1 MKIPI
6 PQNKSKP
13 AKENL
18 LRVDRFQGI
27 NIAVTDTQIQN
38 NESPDMLNLNLD
50 DNGALNKRY
59 GQIEV
64 LNAGTEPIQG
74 LFRFTRL
81 GGLKFETLNTVAVPS
96 DGRHNASL
104 LLSSA
109 IVPFHSFEEYYSEY
123 TIKKLCKVNDS
134 YLGLTFDGRL
144 MGMGPNTFGRV
155 LVNESVGDTVPY
167 PMPSNI
173 AERFTDIAMSGTH
186 VLGLMA
192 DGTVKAWGANT
203 FKQLGLGTASAV
215 ELTPVTCLLPEP
227 AVKIAVGY
235 NSISFAIGES
245 GQLYSWGR
253 DVTGSLG
260 RADSVANPEPSA
272 VDGNTYTDISSANTQ
287 TCVLRSDGKL
297 YSFGMNIDNG
307 LCTGLAEGGADALVP
322 TEVDFALPIKHF
334 SIGYD
339 RLMIVTTAG
348 DLYMG
353 GVIGNGGTGYV
364 TPLQF
369 TLPSPVKMVADD
381 PLGDYSQGLVLL
393 ENGDLYYFDPHVDDG
408 VPPNLYTLRDTGLN
422 AYAISPYAIYTGT
435 APELMD
441 IPSYEL
447 ADDTEVVEHLLFVS
461 GQILYRFNTDGMF
474 HQAYIGMMDNDIHGF
489 TYNDRFYMQT
499 GYDYLVY
506 DGVSV
511 TDVVGYIPTVA
522 IGSNPEGGGTPFEQ
536 LNLLSSG
543 FKTRFTGDAAAL
555 VFQLPL
561 TDLDTTPPIVY
572 VDGALKVITADYS
585 VDYTLGTIT
594 FVAPPSATIDGV
606 EITAYKTFAGSRER
620 IEKCRI
626 NTIYGGAGET
636 RIFLSGNPE
645 EANVDF
651 RSGLL
656 DPTYFPAN
664 GYANVGL
671 PDEAITG
678 YARQY
683 STLVIFKEQSQY
695 LRSEVLPADAT
706 EPMYPIKRLN
716 DVVGCV
722 GFDQVQIIENYPV
735 SIDKRGVYMTQSTQ
749 IADER
754 NVVSISD
761 LVNRRD
767 NFLSTQGILDE
778 ADLTYYKTADH
789 DKKYMMF
796 NKRSGVVWVYD
807 YQFQKWFKWDNIF
820 ANCFLELDGLFYYGD
835 SRTGLISRFAVDSDL
850 FPYRDFADPV
860 VCYWRSKA
868 FDFGSPMHTKLVNK
882 LFYTIKPEA
891 KTSTTLKLKTTRNTT
906 WETIEESET
915 INTLVYSLLGY
926 STMVYGGHTVFPI
939 VTRTKLRAKKI
950 GYLQLEFSNDK
961 LDEGFGLLSI
971 EMLYRYMAEQK

>member
-27 NIAVTDTQIQN
+27 NIAITDTQIQN
-38 NESPDMLNLNLD
+38 NESPDMLNMNLD
-50 DNGALNKRY
+50 DNGALNKRF
-59 GQIEV
+59 GQIEI
-64 LNAGTEPIQG
+64 LSSGSNKINGM
-74 LFRFTRL
+74 FRFTKL
-81 GGLKFETLNTVAVPS
+81 GGQKFETINTMAIPS
-96 DGRHNASL
+96 GGTGNAKYVGL
-104 LLSSA
+104 VGYA
-109 IVPFHSFEEYYSEY
+109 PYFYYY
-123 TIKKLCKVNDS
+123 DFNTRYKLKKLCKVNDS

-144 MGMGPNTFGRV
+144 IGKGWNDYGRV
-155 LVNESVGDTVPY
+155 LINEQIGINLSTPTF
-167 PMPSNI
+167 SNTPH
-173 AERFTDIAMSGTH
+173 RFIDISMSATH
-186 VLGLMA
+186 TLGLKE
-192 DGTVKAWGANT
+192 DGTVLAWGLNNFA
-203 FKQLGLGTASAV
+203 QLGLGTVTANEYV
-215 ELTPVTCLLPEP
+215 PVACLLPEP
-227 AVKIAVGY
+227 AVKIATGI
-235 NSISFAIGES
+235 NGMSFAIGES

-253 DVTGSLG
+253 DITGSLG
-260 RADSVANPEPSA
+260 RTDSVAHPEPTA
-272 VDGNTYTDISSANTQ
+272 VDGNTYTDISSASGQ

-297 YSFGMNIDNG
+297 YAFGKNNDNG
-307 LCTGLAEGGADALVP
+307 LCTGALNSGDRLVP
-322 TEVDFALPIKHF
+322 TEVNFNLPIKSF
-334 SIGYD
+334 NIGID
-339 RLMIVTTAG
+339 QLAIVTTSG
-348 DLYMG
+348 ELYLG
-353 GVIGNGGTGYV
+353 GNIGTITKV
-364 TPLQF
+364 QIPVLF
-369 TLPSPVKMVADD
+369 PMPSPVKKAVSCSFSVSFDHI
-381 PLGDYSQGLVLL
+381 LVLL
-393 ENGDLYYFDPHVDDG
+393 ENGKVYYADGAVDDG
-408 VPPNLYTLRDTGLN
+408 FPFNYYTFRDNMTTAYDITPYVTYQGTPP
-422 AYAISPYAIYTGT
+422 A
-435 APELMD
+435 LMD
-441 IPSYEL
+441 FPAYVSAEG
-447 ADDTEVVEHLLFVS
+447 DEKVEYLLFAS
-461 GQILYRFNTDGMF
+461 GTSLYRWNTDGMYDEF
-474 HQAYIGMMDNDIHGF
+474 YTGLSNNDIHGF
-489 TYNDRFYMQT
+489 SYSDKFYIQD
-499 GYDYLVY
+499 GSKYLVY
-506 DGVSV
+506 DGDVV
-511 TDVVGYIPTVA
+511 TEVVGYIPVVS
-522 IGSNPEGGGTPFEQ
+522 IGTNPEGGGTPFEQ

-543 FKTRFTGDAAAL
+543 FKTRFTGDAATL

-561 TDLDTTPPIVY
+561 TNLDTTPPIVY
-572 VDGALKVITADYS
+572 VDGVLKTITTHYS

-626 NTIYGGAGET
+626 NTVYGGAGET
-636 RIFLSGNPE
+636 RVFVSGNPE

-683 STLVIFKEQSQY
+683 SSLVVFKEQSQY
-695 LRSEVLPADAT
+695 LRTEVLPADAT

-754 NVVSISD
+754 NVVPISAQ
-761 LVNRRD
+761 VNRQD
-767 NFLSTQGILDE
+767 NFLSTQGILD
-778 ADLTYYKTADH
+778 ANDLTDFKTADH

-796 NKRSGVVWVYD
+796 NKTTGIVWVYD
-807 YQFQKWFKWDNIF
+807 YQFQKWFKWNNVF
-820 ANCFLELDGLFYYGD
+820 ANCFLEVDGLFYYGD
-835 SRTGLISRFAVDSDL
+835 SRTGLISRFAVKSDL